1 VKISKE
7 FKIGIVV
14 VSAIAAFIWGI
25 NFLKGSNL
33 FSHKYYLYAVY
44 PKIDNL
50 IPANP
55 VLINGFKIGQINSI
69 SLFQQ
74 GGKNK
79 VLVKFLLTEDVMI
92 PKGSIAK
99 AISAD
104 LLGSKAVEII
114 YSDAT
119 EFLKSGDTLVA
130 STEEGFKEAL
140 DKRIAPIQAKAEN
153 LISSMD
159 SVMSVVSLILN
170 TKTRDNLD
178 KSFESVRKAI
188 LTLEQTAY
196 KLDDLVGSEKVK
208 ISSVLSNLNQIT
220 SNLNKNGQKIDNI
233 ISNVSSMTDSLAKA
247 QLKDAIANAD
257 KSMRELNI
265 MLGRIN
271 EGQGTIGKLAKNDS
285 LYNNLNKSSED
296 LDKLLKDQ
304 IKLNDRQKH
313 LIHYLLS
320 DVDSYTTIISHSTI
334 NGISR
339 ATAIRDISQLE
350 REGLLSKERS
360 GKYIQYKPTIKLASL
375 VGEQ

>member
-1 VKISKE
+1 MKISKE

-14 VSAIAAFIWGI
+14 LCAIAAFLWGI
-25 NFLKGSNL
+25 NFLKGTNL

-55 VLINGFKIGQINSI
+55 LLINGYKIGQVNEI

-74 GGKNK
+74 DGQNK
-79 VLVKFLLTEDVMI
+79 VLVKFLLTEDVKI
-92 PKGSIAK
+92 PKNSIAK
-99 AISAD
+99 AISSD

-114 YSDAT
+114 YSNET
-119 EFLKSGDTLVA
+119 ELVKSGDTLIA
-130 STEEGFKEAL
+130 AAEEGFKESL

-153 LISSMD
+153 LINSMD
-159 SVMSVVSLILN
+159 SVMTVVSLILN

-220 SNLNKNGQKIDNI
+220 SNLSKNGQKIDAI
-233 ISNVSSMTDSLAKA
+233 INNVSSMTDSLAKA

-257 KSMRELNI
+257 KSMKELNI
-265 MLGRIN
+265 MLAKIN
-271 EGQGTIGKLAKNDS
+271 EGQGTAGKLLKNDS

-296 LDKLLKDQ
+296 LDKLLKDLR
-304 IKLNDRQKH
+304 LNPERY
-313 LIHYLLS
+313 IHFS
-320 DVDSYTTIISHSTI
+320 VF
-334 NGISR
+334 GRKSR
-339 ATAIRDISQLE
+339 
-350 REGLLSKERS
+350 
-360 GKYIQYKPTIKLASL
+360 KP
-375 VGEQ
+375 VNP